1 MATIRRTSA
10 ISTPI
15 IKNNI
20 MAVQIT
26 KHFTL
31 EELCASSTAKARGI
45 QNKPTVQ
52 QIVALVYLTCYVLE
66 PLREA
71 MNEPIPISSGFRCE
85 QLNRAVGGVANS
97 QHIKGQA
104 ADLCIGGDIEKGKWW
119 FNYIKNNLKF
129 DQLIWEHSKSGTY
142 WVHVS
147 FVHPDFGR
155 NRMQAI
161 DNLLKK

>member
-1 MATIRRTSA
+1 
-10 ISTPI
+10 
-15 IKNNI
+15 

-31 EELCASSTAKARGI
+31 DELCASATAKARGI
-45 QNKPTVQ
+45 QNKPSAQ
-52 QIVALVYLTCYVLE
+52 QIIALVYLTCYVLE

-85 QLNRAVGGVANS
+85 QLNRAVGGVTNS
-97 QHIKGQA
+97 QHTKGQA
-104 ADLCIGGDIEKGKWW
+104 ADLCIGGDLERGKKW

-129 DQLIWEHSKSGTY
+129 DQLIWEHSRSGTY

-147 FVHPDFGR
+147 FIHPNFGR
-155 NRMQAI
+155 NRRQVI
-161 DNLLKK
+161 DNLLKR